1 MLFGSG
7 FKAALADGRVS
18 RALHNSPVGHL
29 GRVSILIGLDLAETP
44 MTTARVGNAGILSR
58 NEARPAVLEKVEAF
72 ARPDDGSRIVAALV
86 LAFSADPA
94 NRWMYPSP
102 ESYLRY
108 FPEFVRAL
116 GGRAFEHG
124 TAYFIG
130 DVQAAA
136 LWLPPGV
143 QPDEEALMALF
154 QRTLTG
160 DHQEALGTIVEQM
173 AHYHPD
179 EPHWYLPWI
188 GTDPA
193 QQRKGLGSALLEH
206 SLMACDQDRMPA
218 YLEASSLESVP
229 LYERHGFEVLGTIH
243 VGTSPPIT
251 PMVRRPR

>member
-1 MLFGSG
+1 
-7 FKAALADGRVS
+7 
-18 RALHNSPVGHL
+18 
-29 GRVSILIGLDLAETP
+29 
-44 MTTARVGNAGILSR
+44 MTTAQVESAGILSR
-58 NEARPAVLEKVEAF
+58 NEARPAVLDKVEV
-72 ARPDDGSRIVAALV
+72 ARPDDESRIIAAFV

-102 ESYLRY
+102 ASYLRY

-143 QPDEEALMALF
+143 QPDEEALIDLF
-154 QRTLTG
+154 QRSLTG
-160 DHQEALGTIVEQM
+160 DHQEALGAIVEQM
-173 AHYHPD
+173 GQYHPD

-206 SLMACDQDRMPA
+206 GLMACDRDRMPA
-218 YLEASSLESVP
+218 YLEASSLEGVP
-229 LYERHGFEVLGTIH
+229 LYERHGFEALGTIQ